1 MISTKMSAEEAKEY
15 SGTPEP
21 GNMPAYSWGTTVCL
35 DDDLLSRLGMTAPPD
50 VGTEFML
57 TARVV
62 VTSTRAS
69 QQQDGDKE
77 ASCEL
82 QITEMELGPAGSK
95 TSAADTLYGSS
106 T

>member
-15 SGTPEP
+15 SGAPEP
-21 GNMPAYSWGTTVCL
+21 GNMPAYSYGTLLCL
-35 DDDLLSRLGMTAPPD
+35 DDDLLERLGMTNPPA
-50 VGTEFML
+50 VGTEFTL
-57 TARVV
+57 TARVLV
-62 VTSTRAS
+62 VGTRAS

-77 ASCEL
+77 SSCEM
-82 QITEMELGPAGSK
+82 QITEMELGPVGSK